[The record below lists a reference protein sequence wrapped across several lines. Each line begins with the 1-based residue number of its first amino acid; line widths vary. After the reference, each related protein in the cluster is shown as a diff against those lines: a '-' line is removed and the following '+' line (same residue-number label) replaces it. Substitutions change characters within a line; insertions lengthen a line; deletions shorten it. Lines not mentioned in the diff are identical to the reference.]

1 LTPTKSKQFVKVEV
15 TIDKA
20 KNTIISGKIFEKN
33 GNIMSYT
40 MSNLQANPVLADNL
54 FVFDQKKHPGI
65 EVIDLR

>member
-1 LTPTKSKQFVKVEV
+1 
-15 TIDKA
+15 
-20 KNTIISGKIFEKN
+20 
-33 GNIMSYT
+33 MSYT